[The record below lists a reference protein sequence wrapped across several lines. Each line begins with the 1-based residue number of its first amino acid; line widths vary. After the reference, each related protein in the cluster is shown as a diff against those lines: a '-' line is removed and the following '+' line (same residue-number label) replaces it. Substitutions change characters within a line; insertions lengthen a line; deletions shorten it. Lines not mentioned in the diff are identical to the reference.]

1 MSFLINIICD
11 YRGSFGSK
19 YDSIPYRSGLDKK
32 LLKDYLSK
40 LKFDTRFLFYP
51 EIDFYNLNKNDFF
64 WHDSIE
70 DIDNHYK
77 TYMEDVIYA
86 LELKGFNVIPGHKY
100 IKAHNNKVF
109 MEFLRKLSGNNEIN
123 NLNSKHFGCYEE
135 FIEGSSEFIYPAV
148 IKGAEDA
155 QSRKVRLGK
164 NDVSARKFIKEIS
177 RTPSYLKEF
186 KEKMREKKY
195 PGYKKESKYRN
206 KFIVQEFLPYLIN
219 DWKILIFGDRLY
231 ILRRGVPEGDF
242 RASGSHY
249 QYGFGSQSTPPDGIF
264 DYAYTLYEDF
274 NVPYISIDVVFDGV
288 KFYAIEFQFVS
299 FGSSTHLYSDCYFKK
314 NGEIWEPVYEK
325 HDLEY
330 LYVDSISQYIRR
342 NYPNSK

>member
-1 MSFLINIICD
+1 MSLCVNILCD
-11 YRGSFGSK
+11 YRDVFGSK
-19 YDSIPYRSGLDKK
+19 FDAIPYRSGLNKS
-32 LLKDYLSK
+32 LLYEYLK
-40 LKFDTRFLFYP
+40 AFNIRARFIKYTETNLIQDDLDEFY
-51 EIDFYNLNKNDFF
+51 

-70 DIDNHYK
+70 DINYHYK

-86 LELKGFNVIPGHKY
+86 LELNGSKVIPGHKY

-109 MEFLRKLSGNNEIN
+109 MEFLRKLSNQKEIN
-123 NLNSKHFGCYEE
+123 NLNSRHFGCYEE
-135 FIEGSSEFIYPAV
+135 FVEDSSEIGYPAV

-164 NDVSARKFIKEIS
+164 DDTSAKKFIKEIS
-177 RTPSYLKEF
+177 RTPSFLKEI
-186 KEKMREKKY
+186 KEKIREKKY

-206 KFIVQEFLPYLIN
+206 KFIVQEFLPTLRN
-219 DWKILIFGDRLY
+219 DWKILIFGDKLY

-274 NVPYISIDVVFDGV
+274 NVPYISIDVVFDGE

-299 FGSSTHLYSDCYFKK
+299 FGSSTHLYSDCYYKK
-314 NGEIWEPVYEK
+314 IGKLWEPVFEK
-325 HDLEY
+325 LDLEY
-330 LYVDSISQYIRR
+330 LYANAISQHIHR
-342 NYPNSK
+342 NYPLSK